1 MQCIQQPLY
10 SFATTF
16 MFFKNKNKMK
26 KSVIVWLC
34 AVLMSVSAYA
44 QFIPAA
50 KVPSPVKKTLMI
62 KYPKAA
68 EVEWEKIEASYL
80 AMFSN
85 GDDWTEAT
93 FSATGVW
100 QKTSVNID
108 PEKLPAALGL
118 TVKKGNPNFDISSV
132 IRKDVA
138 AGPPTYEIIL
148 DSETESYTALYKADG
163 TLLSKVKA
171 EEGEESEE
179 YEESDSYDGDY

>member
-1 MQCIQQPLY
+1 
-10 SFATTF
+10 
-16 MFFKNKNKMK
+16 MK

-44 QFIPAA
+44 QSIPAA
-50 KVPSPVKKTLMI
+50 KVPSPVKKTLMT
-62 KYPKAA
+62 KYPKAS
-68 EVEWEKIEASYL
+68 EVEWEKVGTSYL

-100 QKTSVNID
+100 QKTAVNMH
-108 PEKLPAALGL
+108 PEKLPAALAQ
-118 TVKKGNPNFDISSV
+118 TVKKGNPNFEISSV

-148 DSETESYTALYKADG
+148 DGETESYTAIYKADG
-163 TLLSKVKA
+163 TLVSKVKA
-171 EEGEESEE
+171 EEEE
-179 YEESDSYDGDY
+179 YEESDSDEGDY